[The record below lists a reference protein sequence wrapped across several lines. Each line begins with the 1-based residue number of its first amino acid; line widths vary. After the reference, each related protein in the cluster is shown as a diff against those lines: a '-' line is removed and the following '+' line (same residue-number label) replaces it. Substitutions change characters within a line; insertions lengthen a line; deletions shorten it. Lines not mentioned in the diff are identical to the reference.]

1 MMIGAIV
8 VSFVIVLIVFFIA
21 AGVNIIMDDWTTSL
35 LSTIL
40 GLAMFFVL
48 VMSVYALMGGK

>member
-8 VSFVIVLIVFFIA
+8 VSFVIILIVFFIA
-21 AGVNIIMDDWTTSL
+21 AGVNIITDDWTMSL

-40 GLAMFFVL
+40 GLSMFFVL
-48 VMSVYALMGGK
+48 VMVVYALMGGK